1 MKKLINR
8 IFSRVKSIKIDRDR
22 LESIVP
28 YLVPEYWA
36 SNKKSFLLFWF
47 IGSFT
52 LIFLIWALI
61 AEVNQVVRA
70 TGQVV
75 PDSKVHV
82 VQSGITGP
90 VEEINI
96 KLDDKVSAGDV
107 LFLIDSDNQQKLYNL
122 VKHEY
127 ETRLRRVE
135 ILRKLVTTH
144 QNLIL

>member
-1 MKKLINR
+1 MKKLFNR
-8 IFSRVKSIKIDRDR
+8 ILSKIKSIKIDRDQ
-22 LESIVP
+22 LEAIVP

-107 LFLIDSDNQQKLYNL
+107 LF
-122 VKHEY
+122 
-127 ETRLRRVE
+127 
-135 ILRKLVTTH
+135 
-144 QNLIL
+144 